1 VVGKSPYQKNQNPI
15 HFNGKEDHKSRP
27 KPLTT
32 SDILK
37 RTIKYEKWLGA
48 RNAPSSRGDPSK
60 ISGIKRCT
68 TFYDLP

>member
-1 VVGKSPYQKNQNPI
+1 MVGESPYRKNQNPI
-15 HFNGKEDHKSRP
+15 HLNGKEDHRNRFE
-27 KPLTT
+27 PLAT

-37 RTIKYEKWLGA
+37 WVIKYGKWWGA
-48 RNAPSSRGDPSK
+48 GNTPSSRGDPSK